1 VSEPTVVCVLG
12 MHRSGTS
19 LLTRALNLLGVDLGP
34 EDHLM
39 RPGPA
44 NPAGHWE
51 SLPMKQINDE
61 ILLRLGGSWSEPPEL
76 AEGWERTPELA
87 EARRQARKLI
97 DTDFSRS
104 DTWGFKDPRNCLTLP
119 FWQRMLP
126 PMRYVLCLRNPIDVA
141 ASLEAREDEPIPFDD
156 GIALWLRYV
165 GASFEATAGHQRLL
179 VFYEDLMAN
188 PGSVIQRL
196 AEFIGRDESDL
207 DAEGRSAIDAA
218 VSESLWHHRTAV
230 ANVVDAPALAFHV
243 KALYLAL
250 RLFVPSVQ
258 TIGPEVLDFFGAYVS
273 EAGREAAELEATRA
287 ELEETREHSRVIE
300 RERGALARQL
310 ADRSTELERV
320 TKERAEE
327 GRLRHRLETEL
338 EATRAELSRRPEVP
352 GPASPARRPEYERQI
367 AEIRARAEE
376 LIPAEA
382 TVLVASKGDDAL
394 LQLDGARGVHFPSGL
409 DGRYAGYHPS
419 GDTAA
424 IAHLEAM
431 RAQGADHLLL
441 PATTLWWLNQ
451 YQGLRR
457 HLEER
462 YEPLHEDEHCA
473 IYRLRTGDHRHIPRP
488 IAILRR
494 TVASLRMRSG
504 RDPSILDWDTNLGI
518 ADQLPELLI
527 FSPPSDGATLPYLD
541 GTVDVVV
548 LPSADAARLAE
559 ARRVAG
565 SAVITVDPSS
575 PEGAGLDWVAGGS
588 SGWGEEA
595 TVTLIPEGDA
605 AVWDATL
612 RAFSETLDDGFA
624 GRLSVV
630 GDASAIGRA
639 SEHAA
644 AGVEVQP
651 VEVPAD
657 ASLARRARKAAKVAD
672 GRVQIFVTAPAVPLP
687 DWLPSMLALFKRDQD
702 VGVVGTRILSG
713 DGTLEEAG
721 GVLSADGS
729 RTRRGSGDHDPDRPA
744 YCCVRRVDFC
754 SPPMLATTRDLFK
767 RLGGFDERRAPTDA
781 LVDFSMRSRNTASRV
796 YYQPQARVVA
806 IGDAG
811 R

>member
-1 VSEPTVVCVLG
+1 MIVCVLG

-34 EDHLM
+34 EEHLM

-51 SLPMKQINDE
+51 SLPMKRINDE
-61 ILLRLGGSWSEPPEL
+61 VLLRLGGSWSQPPEL
-76 AEGWERTPELA
+76 GEGWERTPELA
-87 EARRQARKLI
+87 EARRQARRLI

-126 PMRYVLCLRNPIDVA
+126 PMRYVICLRNPIDVA

-179 VFYEDLMAN
+179 VFYEDLMAD
-188 PGSVIQRL
+188 PGAVIRRL

-207 DAEGRSAIDAA
+207 DANDRSAIDAA
-218 VSESLWHHRTAV
+218 VSESLWHYRTPV
-230 ANVVDAPALAFHV
+230 ANVVDAPALGFHV

-250 RLFVPSVQ
+250 RLFVPNVQ
-258 TIGPEVLDFFGAYVS
+258 ALGSEVLDLFGAYVS
-273 EAGREAAELEATRA
+273 EAGRDAAQLEATRA
-287 ELEETREHSRVIE
+287 ELEEAREQSRALE
-300 RERGALARQL
+300 RERAALERQL
-310 ADRSTELERV
+310 ADRSAELERV
-320 TKERAEE
+320 AKERAEE
-327 GRLRHRLETEL
+327 GRLRRRLETEL
-338 EATRAELSRRPEVP
+338 EATRGKLSRRPKAP
-352 GPASPARRPEYERQI
+352 GLPSQARRQEYEEHT

-394 LQLDGARGVHFPSGL
+394 LALDGARGVHFPSAR

-431 RAQGADHLLL
+431 RARGADHLLL
-441 PATTLWWLNQ
+441 PATTLWWLDE

-488 IAILRR
+488 IAVLKR

-504 RDPSILDWDTNLGI
+504 RDPSILDWETNLGI

-541 GTVDVVV
+541 GTVDIVV
-548 LPSADAARLAE
+548 LPAGDSARLTE
-559 ARRVAG
+559 ARRVAA

-575 PEGAGLDWVAGGS
+575 PEGAGLDWLAGGS
-588 SGWGEEA
+588 SDWGEEA
-595 TVTLIPEGDA
+595 AVTLILNGDGA
-605 AVWDATL
+605 LWDATL
-612 RAFSETLDDGFA
+612 RAFAETLNDGFA

-630 GDASAIGRA
+630 GDASAMGRA

-644 AGVEVQP
+644 GIEVQSI
-651 VEVPAD
+651 EVPGD
-657 ASLARRARKAAKVAD
+657 ASLSQRARKAAKAAD

-687 DWLPSMLALFKRDQD
+687 DWLPSMLALFEGDQD

-713 DGTLEEAG
+713 DGTLQEAG
-721 GVLSADGS
+721 GILSADGS

-744 YCCVRRVDFC
+744 YRCVRRVDFC

-767 RLGGFDERRAPTDA
+767 RLGGFDDRRAAPTDA
-781 LVDFSMRSRNTASRV
+781 LIDFSLRSRQTASHV

-806 IGDAG
+806 IGD
-811 R
+811 

>member
-1 VSEPTVVCVLG
+1 VSQPTIVCVLG

-34 EDHLM
+34 EEHLM

-51 SLPMKQINDE
+51 SLPMKQINDD
-61 ILLRLGGSWSEPPEL
+61 ILLRLGGSWSQPPEL
-76 AEGWERTPELA
+76 GEGWERTPELA
-87 EARRQARKLI
+87 EARRQARRLI

-165 GASFEATAGHQRLL
+165 GAAFEATAGHQRLL
-179 VFYEDLMAN
+179 VFYEDLMAD
-188 PGSVIQRL
+188 PSSVIRRL
-196 AEFIGRDESDL
+196 AEFIGRDEPDL
-207 DAEGRSAIDAA
+207 DANGRSAIDAA
-218 VSESLWHHRTAV
+218 VSESLWHHRTPV
-230 ANVVDAPALAFHV
+230 ANVVDAPALGFHV

-250 RLFVPSVQ
+250 RLFVPNVQ
-258 TIGPEVLDFFGAYVS
+258 TIGSEVLDLFGAYVS
-273 EAGREAAELEATRA
+273 EAGRDAAELKATRA
-287 ELEETREHSRVIE
+287 ELEAAREQSRALE
-300 RERGALARQL
+300 RERAALERQL
-310 ADRSTELERV
+310 AERSTELERV
-320 TKERAEE
+320 AKERAEE
-327 GRLRHRLETEL
+327 GRLRRRLETEL
-338 EATRAELSRRPEVP
+338 EGTRAELSRRPEVP
-352 GPASPARRPEYERQI
+352 GLPSPARRPEYEQHI

-394 LQLDGARGVHFPSGL
+394 LQLDGARGVHFPSAP

-441 PATTLWWLNQ
+441 PATTLWWLDQ

-488 IAILRR
+488 IAMLKR

-548 LPSADAARLAE
+548 LPAGDSARLAE
-559 ARRVAG
+559 ARRVAA

-575 PEGAGLDWVAGGS
+575 PEGAALEWLAGGS

-595 TVTLIPEGDA
+595 TVTLIPDGDG

-612 RAFSETLDDGFA
+612 RAFAETLGDGFA

-639 SEHAA
+639 EHA

-651 VEVPAD
+651 VEVPAS
-657 ASLARRARKAAKVAD
+657 ASLAQRARKAAKAAD

-687 DWLPSMLALFKRDQD
+687 DWLPSMLALFEADQD
-702 VGVVGTRILSG
+702 VGVVGTRILSRT
-713 DGTLEEAG
+713 GTLEEAG

-767 RLGGFDERRAPTDA
+767 RLGGLDDGRAAPTDA
-781 LVDFSMRSRNTASRV
+781 LIDFSLRTRQTTSHV

-806 IGDAG
+806 IGDEG